1 MTVRQL
7 PQNLIN
13 QIAAGE
19 VIERPA
25 SVVKELLENAID
37 AGARRID
44 IEIEGGGAK
53 LIRIRDDGCGLSETD
68 LAMAVRPHAT
78 SKISSLEDLEGV
90 ATLGFR
96 GEALASIASVS
107 RFTMTSRPT
116 DTEHGHRIRS
126 TGADNASPEPAAHPA
141 GTTVEVRDLFY
152 NTPARRKFVRTEKT
166 EFNHIDDL
174 VKRAALSRMDVSIR
188 LSHNSRALRNYPA
201 TTDQQQLEKRLASLM
216 GSEFLEQSLAIEH
229 EHMGLELTGWVGLPT
244 YSRSQADQQYFFV
257 NGRMI
262 KDRLVTHAVRQS
274 YQDVLFHGRHPVY
287 CLFLRLDPRKVD
299 VNVHPTKAEVRFRD
313 GRSVH
318 DFLFRT
324 LHHAL
329 AGDRPAD
336 RFVEEDV
343 AAPLAQ
349 PSFRQSSLPMH
360 RSESGAAIADQQAL
374 YRDAAP
380 AAWTPSDQ
388 RSQPDLSAQPD
399 EGEPPPLG
407 YAIAHLHG
415 VYILAQNKSG
425 LIVVDAHAAHERI
438 TYERMKAAL
447 NEGEGIRSQLL
458 LVPVNVQVSER
469 EADIAEKHAGDF
481 GQFGMEVTRMG
492 NQTLCVRR
500 VPTLLQ
506 HADAAALV
514 RDVLSDIVTA
524 GSSARLRDNANEVL
538 STMACHGSV
547 RANRRLSIP
556 EMNALLRDME
566 RTERSGQCNHG
577 RPTWTHLD
585 MHELDRL
592 FLRGQ

>member
-37 AGARRID
+37 AGATRID
-44 IEIEGGGAK
+44 IEIDGGGAK
-53 LIRIRDDGCGLSETD
+53 LIRIRDDGCGLTEAD

-107 RFTMTSRPT
+107 RFSMTSRC
-116 DTEHGHRIRS
+116 DGSQHGHRIHS
-126 TGADNASPEPAAHPA
+126 TGADNAAPEPASHPE

-174 VKRAALSRMDVSIR
+174 VKRAALSRMDVTIR
-188 LSHNSRALRNYPA
+188 LSHNGRALRNYPA
-201 TTDQQQLEKRLASLM
+201 TTDQQQLERRLASLM

-229 EHMGLELTGWVGLPT
+229 EHLGLQLSGWVGLPT

-287 CLFLRLDPRKVD
+287 CLFLALDPRKVD

-336 RFVEEDV
+336 RFESAQP
-343 AAPLAQ
+343 AAPQ
-349 PSFRQSSLPMH
+349 QMPTYQQSALPMR
-360 RSESGAAIADQQAL
+360 RSDAGAAIADQKAL
-374 YRDAAP
+374 YRESPPAP
-380 AAWTPSDQ
+380 FDGSRRQ
-388 RSQPDLSAQPD
+388 QPDMTAEPED
-399 EGEPPPLG
+399 GEPPPLG

-415 VYILAQNKSG
+415 VYILAQNKTG

-438 TYERMKAAL
+438 TYERMKSAL
-447 NEGEGIRSQLL
+447 DQGEGIRSQML

-469 EADIAEKHAGDF
+469 EADIAEQRAGDF
-481 GQFGMEVTRMG
+481 AQFGMEITRMG
-492 NQTLCVRR
+492 NETLCVRR

-524 GSSARLRDNANEVL
+524 GSSERLRDNANEVL

-547 RANRRLSIP
+547 RANRRLSVP